1 MFGLNTVSW
10 TSFVVFAGVLSVTV
24 DLTVVLAMRLRRRKG
39 SDTDTIRKKR
49 SEFFT
54 DDPDEEI
61 TVRTAAENYEKTELE
76 QAEGVKD
83 NTTKQEERAE
93 ALPKDEDR
101 TADEA
106 EGRTQGEY
114 VCEDG
119 KFTEE
124 SITSSYVPQ
133 SEEEAIIGNGMRTYD
148 EILSVIMGGKSDYQI
163 TEDASS
169 SINKL
174 FDKYATQS
182 QEEKGEESLDE
193 EGEPYAYGDFR
204 DEDPSE
210 GYTPECEGEEC
221 EFGENTLQRD

>member
-1 MFGLNTVSW
+1 MKLIYDVSDRPKFGQVLI
-10 TSFVVFAGVLSVTV
+10 FALQQ
-24 DLTVVLAMRLRRRKG
+24 LLAILAA
-39 SDTDTIRKKR
+39 TI
-49 SEFFT
+49 
-54 DDPDEEI
+54 
-61 TVRTAAENYEKTELE
+61 A
-76 QAEGVKD
+76 
-83 NTTKQEERAE
+83 
-93 ALPKDEDR
+93 
-101 TADEA
+101 
-106 EGRTQGEY
+106 
-114 VCEDG
+114 
-119 KFTEE
+119 
-124 SITSSYVPQ
+124 VP
-133 SEEEAIIGNGMRTYD
+133 AIIGNGMRTYD